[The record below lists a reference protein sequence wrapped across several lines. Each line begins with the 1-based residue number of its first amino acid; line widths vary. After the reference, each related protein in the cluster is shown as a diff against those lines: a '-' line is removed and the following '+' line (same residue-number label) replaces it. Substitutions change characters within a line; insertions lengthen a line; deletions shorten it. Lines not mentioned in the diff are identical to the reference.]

1 MYPDSGMNPTDRA
14 GSRIKD
20 KKMKRILKK
29 DIKGI
34 NLNYETNMVIDAIN
48 AGTINT
54 YDMQGGFFFNSIM
67 EITYFLLKNGNFE
80 KSRYF
85 DGNPFDFKRISWYLS
100 DIFNATVTDTQRMM
114 RSLDLAK
121 PGKIMMSER
130 YGLNTF
136 EILNR

>member
-80 KSRYF
+80 KSHYF